1 MNNPNEQ
8 QKRYPEIRVLIS
20 GHLPPPIG
28 GMATYYQNLL
38 ASPLDR
44 FVDYQFVQ
52 TSSQKRQLSTSG
64 RASFYNLFSAIQDCA
79 RYARAVN
86 QYQPNIVH
94 IGTAFGLSFFKHS
107 YCVFLAHFRGIKVIL
122 HPHCSLSV
130 LYDDQSKLWKWFF
143 KLVLKRVDAI
153 IAMSQ
158 EWLQVESI
166 LPGKKVFYLPNFID
180 IDFYQ
185 SALENHQAELRNS
198 QPTNLL
204 YLGYLGKAK
213 GTFDLI
219 DAASILYKQGCKCVF
234 DLVGSELTP
243 GELDLLQEKIRMLN
257 LQGIVRL
264 NPPAYGKEKL
274 PYFQNADI
282 FVYPSYHEGVPMA
295 VLEAMA
301 SGLPIIATRV
311 GGLPDLVH
319 ENGFLI
325 DPGHPDQLAGAIDRL
340 AKDSRKR
347 LEMQSNSYQ
356 VVFERFN
363 INRHISDLVEIYR
376 FIHSEGKTSL

>member
-1 MNNPNEQ
+1 MNNPSDQ
-8 QKRYPEIRVLIS
+8 IKLHPEIRVLIS

-52 TSSQKRQLSTSG
+52 TSSQKRQLSSSG
-64 RASFYNLFSAIQDCA
+64 RASFYNLFAAIQDCI
-79 RYARAVN
+79 RYTRAVN
-86 QYQPNIVH
+86 DYQPNVVH
-94 IGTAFGLSFFKHS
+94 IGTAFGLSFLKHS
-107 YCVFLAHFRGIKVIL
+107 YCVFLAHQRRIKVIL
-122 HPHCSLSV
+122 HPHCSLAV
-130 LYDDQSKLWKWFF
+130 LFDDQSKFWKWFF
-143 KLVLKRVDAI
+143 KLVLKKVDAI

-180 IDFYQ
+180 IDFYH
-185 SALENHQAELRNS
+185 SALENHQAKLRNS

-219 DAASILYKQGCKCVF
+219 DAASFLYKQGSKCVF

-264 NPPAYGKEKL
+264 NLPAYGKEKL

-282 FVYPSYHEGVPMA
+282 FVYPSYHEGIPMA

-319 ENGFLI
+319 ENGILT
-325 DPGHPDQLAGAIDRL
+325 DPGHPKQLADAIGKLALDPKKRL
-340 AKDSRKR
+340 A
-347 LEMQSNSYQ
+347 MQKKSYQ
-356 VVFERFN
+356 AVCERFN
-363 INRHISDLVEIYR
+363 IDRHISDLVEIYR
-376 FIHSEGKTSL
+376 FVFSEGKT